1 MVGAAIIFL
10 QTSCVI
16 PQAIVL
22 YRGRSSV
29 LPERFFS
36 LGKFGPVVNATAVIW
51 VVFLDI
57 VYCFPTTMPVTK
69 VNMQYVSVVVTGLV
83 MFVLGLWFVSKRKTF
98 TGPRINMAQ
107 LQERRLAAIKGA
119 AVIVTDAIDSEVVA
133 VEPTKVDKI

>member
-1 MVGAAIIFL
+1 
-10 QTSCVI
+10 
-16 PQAIVL
+16 
-22 YRGRSSV
+22 
-29 LPERFFS
+29 
-36 LGKFGPVVNATAVIW
+36 
-51 VVFLDI
+51 
-57 VYCFPTTMPVTK
+57 
-69 VNMQYVSVVVTGLV
+69 MQYVSVVVTGLV